1 MTATARLADH
11 TARPGRRLRAAWRGI
26 RRFDGLSQIALGI
39 LAVLL
44 LASLLARLT
53 GLGGDPT
60 ALVGPRLTPPGGAWL
75 LGTDSL
81 GRSLLARLL
90 EGIGTTLV
98 LSAGAVL
105 ATAVIATVLGI
116 VAGYVGGRPSE
127 GLMRLVDVLYAF
139 PALVL
144 AILVAAIL
152 GAGRWAALASIVL
165 ITVPLM
171 TRMVRIGALT
181 VAGRDFVTVARISG
195 VPGWR
200 IMLRHILPNVA
211 GTIAVQGSYALSIG
225 ILVEGGLS
233 FLGYGV
239 QLPESSLGTL
249 IQEGTVYINTAP
261 WLLFAPGIVLVVAIL
276 CINIVGDGLRDRLE
290 PRETRSLS

>member
-1 MTATARLADH
+1 
-11 TARPGRRLRAAWRGI
+11 
-26 RRFDGLSQIALGI
+26 LSQVALGI

-53 GLGGDPT
+53 GLGGDPA
-60 ALVGPRLTPPGGAWL
+60 ALVGPRLSPPGSAWL

-116 VAGYVGGRPSE
+116 VAGYVGGRWSE
-127 GLMRLVDVLYAF
+127 GLMRLIDVLYAF

-144 AILVAAIL
+144 AILIAAIL

-171 TRMVRIGALT
+171 TRMVRISALS
-181 VAGRDFVTVARISG
+181 VASRDFVTVARISG

-249 IQEGTVYINTAP
+249 IQEGTIYLTTAP
-261 WLLFAPGIVLVVAIL
+261 WLLFAPGLVLVIAIL

-290 PRETRSLS
+290 PRESRSLS